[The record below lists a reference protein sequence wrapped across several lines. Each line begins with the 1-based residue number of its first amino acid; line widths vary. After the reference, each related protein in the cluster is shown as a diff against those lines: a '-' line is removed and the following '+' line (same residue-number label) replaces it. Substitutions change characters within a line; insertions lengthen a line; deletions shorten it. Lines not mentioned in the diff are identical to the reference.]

1 MNHSS
6 LNPTVTKPHKSPQS
20 QDRREAGK
28 IEILD
33 GRASTKH
40 ASNRWNNLITANFT
54 IALGTRIQRSTC
66 EIYAGD
72 MQVQLGKNSVCFPNV
87 VIVNGEPV
95 FNDNRFE
102 VLQNPT
108 VVIEVLAGSSRS
120 NDRTQKLEGFL
131 SSPSIKE
138 FLLVNQ
144 CEMRVEHYARQN
156 SKQWIYRIYNER
168 DDVVSLDSIGCKV
181 SLSEIYA
188 QIKFRQA
195 ELASRAVN

>member
-6 LNPTVTKPHKSPQS
+6 INPTATKTQKNPSS
-20 QDRREAGK
+20 NDLREAGK

-33 GRASTKH
+33 GRASVKH
-40 ASNRWNNLITANFT
+40 ASNRWNNLITANFA
-54 IALGTRIQRSTC
+54 IALGTRIQRNNC

-72 MQVQLGKNSVCFPNV
+72 MQVQIGKNSVCFPNV
-87 VIVNGEPV
+87 VVVSGEPV
-95 FNDNRFE
+95 FSDNRFD

-108 VVIEVLAGSSRS
+108 VVIEVFAGSSRS
-120 NDRTQKLEGFL
+120 GDRTQKLEDFL

-144 CEMRVEHYARQN
+144 TEMRVEHYARQN

-168 DDVVSLDSIGCKV
+168 DDTISLDSIQCKLSV
-181 SLSEIYA
+181 SEVYA
-188 QIKFRQA
+188 QIKLGA
-195 ELASRAVN
+195 SELSSKTVH

>member
-6 LNPTVTKPHKSPQS
+6 LNPTTTKTQKNLQPN
-20 QDRREAGK
+20 DRREAGK
-28 IEILD
+28 IEVLD
-33 GRASTKH
+33 GRTSVKH

-54 IALGTRIQRSTC
+54 IAIGTRMQRSNC

-72 MQVQLGKNSVCFPNV
+72 MQVQVGKNSVCFPNV
-87 VIVNGEPV
+87 VIVSGEPV
-95 FNDNRFE
+95 FSDNRFE

-108 VVIEVLAGSSRS
+108 VVIEVFTGLSGT
-120 NDRTQKLEGFL
+120 NNRTQKLEGFL

-144 CEMRVEHYARQN
+144 TEMRVEHYARQN

-168 DDVVSLDSIGCKV
+168 DDTISLDSIQCKL
-181 SLSEIYA
+181 SLAEVYA
-188 QIKFRQA
+188 QVKLGES
-195 ELASRAVN
+195 ELGSKTVH

>member
-6 LNPTVTKPHKSPQS
+6 LNPTTTKTQKNLQPN
-20 QDRREAGK
+20 DRREAGK
-28 IEILD
+28 IEVLD
-33 GRASTKH
+33 GRTSVKH
-40 ASNRWNNLITANFT
+40 ASNRWNNLITANFA
-54 IALGTRIQRSTC
+54 IAIGTRIQRNNC

-72 MQVQLGKNSVCFPNV
+72 MQVQVGKNSVCFPNV
-87 VIVNGEPV
+87 VIVSGEPV

-108 VVIEVLAGSSRS
+108 VVIEVFAGSSRS
-120 NDRTQKLEGFL
+120 GDRTQKLEGFL

-144 CEMRVEHYARQN
+144 TEMRVEHYARQN

-168 DDVVSLDSIGCKV
+168 DDTISLDSIQCKL
-181 SLSEIYA
+181 SLSEVYA
-188 QIKFRQA
+188 QVKLGES
-195 ELASRAVN
+195 ELGSKTVH

>member
-6 LNPTVTKPHKSPQS
+6 LNPATTKTQKNLQPN
-20 QDRREAGK
+20 DRREAGK
-28 IEILD
+28 IEVLD
-33 GRASTKH
+33 GRTSVKH
-40 ASNRWNNLITANFT
+40 ASNRWNNLITANFA
-54 IALGTRIQRSTC
+54 IAIGTRIQRNNC

-72 MQVQLGKNSVCFPNV
+72 MQVQVGKNSVCFPNV
-87 VIVNGEPV
+87 VIVSGEPV

-108 VVIEVLAGSSRS
+108 VVIEVFAGSSRS
-120 NDRTQKLEGFL
+120 GDRTQKLEGFL

-144 CEMRVEHYARQN
+144 TEMRVEHYARQN

-168 DDVVSLDSIGCKV
+168 DDTISLDSIQCKL
-181 SLSEIYA
+181 SLAEVYA
-188 QIKFRQA
+188 QVKLGES
-195 ELASRAVN
+195 ELGSKTVH

>member
-6 LNPTVTKPHKSPQS
+6 LNPTAAKTQKNLPSNE
-20 QDRREAGK
+20 RREAGK

-33 GRASTKH
+33 GRASTKP

-54 IALGTRIQRSTC
+54 IALGTRAQRSNC
-66 EIYAGD
+66 EIYASD
-72 MQVQLGKNSVCFPNV
+72 MQVQVGKNSVCFPNV
-87 VIVNGEPV
+87 VVVNGEPV

-108 VVIEVLAGSSRS
+108 VVIEVFAGSSRS
-120 NDRTQKLEGFL
+120 GDRTQKLEGFL

-144 CEMRVEHYARQN
+144 TEMRVEHYARQN

-168 DDVVSLDSIGCKV
+168 DDTISLDSIQCKL
-181 SLSEIYA
+181 SLAEVYA
-188 QIKFRQA
+188 QVKLGDS
-195 ELASRAVN
+195 ELSSKTVH